1 MSNYN
6 KSFNFRNGVQ
16 VDDSNFIVNA
26 AGLVGIGTTVPAK
39 RLDVRGNAQISGGLN
54 LNNVNVTGIVTVGAG
69 ITLDST
75 SGIITATK
83 FVGDASG
90 LTNIVAISTIGFIAN
105 AGTLSTTAKI
115 GIGTTTPSNQL
126 DVLGDTE
133 FEGDV
138 NVTGLLTSAQ
148 GIHVNANGIDAVGI
162 ITSTSL
168 VIDDYIYHAGDLN
181 TFIGFETNDRITFT
195 TNGSDKLSINAS
207 GHLILLDDDDTY
219 IFHSDNNTL
228 AVVTSGDERLSISGA
243 GITVTGEVSATGAI
257 RGTSFSGH
265 SGVPA
270 DFSNGLIAAASTFT
284 NDVKF
289 EGSSQNIT
297 FDKSANALKFD
308 DGAVEFFGTNDNLE
322 ISHSGGISLIRDTR
336 AGVGTLAI
344 GANKLF
350 LRNKDGNE
358 NYLEATD
365 NGSVKLFYD
374 FTPKFETIAI
384 GASVFGQLQV
394 AQLNG
399 GTGGL
404 STYYGALR
412 YGNTENASPY
422 STETSLDLINYDV
435 GNINFYLD
443 AENRSTTPGNF
454 HWWRGFSG
462 ASGKLMTL
470 TGIGGSLGIG
480 ITEPKDNLH
489 VGGGVTVDGSL
500 YVNSNVTV
508 GGDLSVDTFVGNLT
522 GTAVTAT
529 KFVGL
534 LNGNVNIDSGISTFR
549 RVEFPS
555 SVSKVGIATTSPLE
569 NSDDVIHINTYSGSG
584 PLNKVII
591 NNQGQIGVKTDLI
604 ISNSEVGVDCRDF
617 AGLFKF
623 LVVGRDPEFS
633 ANQPAIDFRSAGTV
647 TGVTTNRSMVL
658 PTVNTTSRNK
668 LPTIAGSIIYNSS
681 NNRAELYNG
690 TDWVGI
696 VTEA

>member
-1 MSNYN
+1 MGNYT

-26 AGLVGIGTTVPAK
+26 NGLVGIGTTIPEK
-39 RLDVRGNAQISGGLN
+39 HLDVRGNAKVIGDARISGLTS
-54 LNNVNVTGIVTVGAG
+54 LTDVNVVGVLTVGSLK
-69 ITLDST
+69 LDS
-75 SGIITATK
+75 SNGIINATK
-83 FVGDASG
+83 FIGDASG
-90 LTNIVAISTIGFIAN
+90 LTNIVAIATDGFIAN
-105 AGTLSTTAKI
+105 AGSLSTTAKI
-115 GIGTTTPSNQL
+115 GIGNLSPTSQL
-126 DVLGDTE
+126 DVTGNSK
-133 FEGDV
+133 FVG
-138 NVTGLLTSAQ
+138 VT
-148 GIHVNANGIDAVGI
+148 
-162 ITSTSL
+162 
-168 VIDDYIYHAGDLN
+168 
-181 TFIGFETNDRITFT
+181 TF
-195 TNGSDKLSINAS
+195 
-207 GHLILLDDDDTY
+207 
-219 IFHSDNNTL
+219 
-228 AVVTSGDERLSISGA
+228 A
-243 GITVTGEVSATGAI
+243 GITTVTGETLFTKQLNVSGVSTFAGITTVVGDTLFAKDVSISGVISATTFKGA
-257 RGTSFSGH
+257 
-265 SGVPA
+265 VE
-270 DFSNGLIAAASTFT
+270 ASTLSSSD
-284 NDVKF
+284 NVDLNANLDVDGTTDLDLLNVAEKAIF
-289 EGSSQNIT
+289 KDDVEFHGVTGVSSIT
-297 FDKSANALKFD
+297 FDKSVNALKFD
-308 DGAVEFFGTNDNLE
+308 DGAVEFFGTNDDLE